1 LTARG
6 WHEFCPLLRIESAA
20 KFLEQDVMPG
30 CLQQDRRDL
39 AEARFVDTSVQDG
52 SADDPACAGP
62 THQG

>member
-30 CLQQDRRDL
+30 CLHQDRRDL
-39 AEARFVDTSVQDG
+39 EEARFVDTSVQDG
-52 SADDPACAGP
+52 SR
-62 THQG
+62 